1 MRILS
6 TFQDEDLTEGTR
18 VGRYLVLRDIDG
30 RRHALA
36 ASAVQAACEEE
47 DDVLLFLSGGRRQ
60 PPPRHR
66 ARLAGRKRLIDVG
79 LPSAPAQ
86 APPAPPA

>member
-47 DDVLLFLSGGRRQ
+47 DDVLLFLSGGRVLRVSL
-60 PPPRHR
+60 P
-66 ARLAGRKRLIDVG
+66 LATVLAWLDGRG
-79 LPSAPAQ
+79 
-86 APPAPPA
+86 